1 MELRIWAQKFDP
13 VLSHPPVSG
22 FNMISGV
29 IKGDHFSIIS
39 PGMFWFYGV
48 YKLFIWKKLKKAFL
62 PDAFCICKITI
73 HSITMRKNYNS
84 APEDIKFILKIIGKY
99 KEIFIK
105 RILGFPSPLVM
116 LSLSKICTSD
126 FMSVFYLPLSWTEA
140 ATRGAL
146 RNRCS

>member
-1 MELRIWAQKFDP
+1 
-13 VLSHPPVSG
+13 
-22 FNMISGV
+22 
-29 IKGDHFSIIS
+29 
-39 PGMFWFYGV
+39 
-48 YKLFIWKKLKKAFL
+48 
-62 PDAFCICKITI
+62 
-73 HSITMRKNYNS
+73 MRKNYNS